1 MTRRSAPPEGKRWK
15 KGESGNPAGRPPDQN
30 RIGYWLKEWG
40 AMTSEQAAKLCKLYS
55 AELRKADTGDLP
67 LASIL
72 ALRVWMSVM
81 NEPTPGLFSELMD
94 RTEGK
99 VTIPV
104 KNYNTGTTTFKIEY
118 VNDWRSVDTSA
129 QPASGTA
136 ARDEESE
143 AV

>member
-1 MTRRSAPPEGKRWK
+1 MTRKSEPPAGKRWK

-40 AMTSEQAAKLCKLYS
+40 AMTSSEAAKVCKLYS

-72 ALRVWMSVM
+72 ALRVWMSVL

-99 VTIPV
+99 VEQ
-104 KNYNTGTTTFKIEY
+104 KSKMENTGELTVKVVY
-118 VNDWRSVDTSA
+118 VKRGDTGA
-129 QPASGTA
+129 
-136 ARDEESE
+136 
-143 AV
+143 